1 MSAAAHGV
9 NVVGGVFRF
18 WVELDG
24 ILAGG
29 FTEVSGLEAEVEI
42 EEFREGGQNGFVHK
56 LPKSTRF
63 SPIMLRRG
71 ITSSSSLWDWYAGVM
86 AGKVV
91 RKSGSIILQHL
102 SGEELCRWN
111 FFDAY
116 PVKWSGPTL
125 NASQSD
131 VAIETL
137 ELVHN
142 GLKTIYKK

>member
-42 EEFREGGQNGFVHK
+42 EEFREGGQNSFVHK